1 MHMEAHL
8 LDSVGDVWL
17 GEDEVLQ
24 CPGKTLV
31 TGGISH
37 PGAVGGGSLALSVH
51 QSRAWLTVS
60 HDSALENVDGVLAL
74 VEKQT
79 LGSMLHSDPQV
90 VVSSPRSFVV
100 NSC

>member
-1 MHMEAHL
+1 MWLPRDVHMEAHL

-37 PGAVGGGSLALSVH
+37 RGASK
-51 QSRAWLTVS
+51 
-60 HDSALENVDGVLAL
+60 EEVL
-74 VEKQT
+74 
-79 LGSMLHSDPQV
+79 P
-90 VVSSPRSFVV
+90 
-100 NSC
+100 